1 MINRTVLFGNLVAD
15 PEVRYTKTGKAIANM
30 RIAYNEASSKDQET
44 LYMSVDVWDKQGE
57 TCGKVLKKG
66 SGVIVEGRLKADSYT
81 DKEGKK
87 VVKTLIVADRV
98 NFVPKFEKLTANS
111 ESSKAAKPE
120 SKPVQNKSQNDEVES
135 AGTVGD
141 DEDIPF

>member
-30 RIAYNEASSKDQET
+30 RIAYNETSSKDQET

-87 VVKTLIVADRV
+87 VVKTFIVADRV